1 MDSQAKIIQMSIVS
15 PVQTLIGL
23 SQIVN
28 WLGGTEAYIKKW
40 YDQTGNGLHLIN
52 QGTLSTFR
60 LVSDKGDFPAIYITG
75 GTTNYLKVVTANT
88 VTNLAIAVFADF
100 TFRTGASNTPCGFF
114 GYIKYY
120 DGGLASSFIKNE
132 GGYSLIVRNIGTG
145 YSPQIISSGNI
156 EGRLAGGFSIAPND
170 IRVYV
175 GNKVVS

>member
-75 GTTNYLKVVTANT
+75 GGSNYLKVVTANT
-88 VTNLAIAVFADF
+88 VTNMAIAVFADF
-100 TFRTGASNTPCGFF
+100 TYRTGA
-114 GYIKYY
+114 
-120 DGGLASSFIKNE
+120 
-132 GGYSLIVRNIGTG
+132 
-145 YSPQIISSGNI
+145 
-156 EGRLAGGFSIAPND
+156 
-170 IRVYV
+170 
-175 GNKVVS
+175 